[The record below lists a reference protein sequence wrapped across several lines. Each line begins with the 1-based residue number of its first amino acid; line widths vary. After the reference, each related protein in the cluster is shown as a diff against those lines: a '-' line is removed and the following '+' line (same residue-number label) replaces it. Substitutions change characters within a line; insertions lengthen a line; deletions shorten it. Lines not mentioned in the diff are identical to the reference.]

1 MKKFFNPRLKTSLFL
16 IPLTSLVL
24 AFILIFL
31 VFNLTIRQYIETST
45 ASAISQQFDTL
56 DQLYQST
63 GTSQQLDTSNQ
74 NQAIFSTQYLITTD
88 DFEEEYSSISSNDS
102 KQKKVSKQLLKFLS
116 NEEDDIEHQLEAEK
130 GIIVTIDGSSY
141 YLKAKEYWGA
151 ISDYYVTDSKDD
163 DDDDASHLALVYTNI
178 TPIQD
183 FLNLINNLLLGLMVL
198 TGGLAFVLIF
208 LTAKKI
214 DTAFQNLRDFILKV
228 GRREKTDNISKLA
241 YQEFNQ
247 VADTVQEMSNMIEQS
262 QASQRYFFQNSSHEL
277 RTPLMSIQGYAE
289 AIKEG
294 IGTNPK
300 ESAQIILDESQR
312 MTKLVD
318 DILLLSKL
326 EGSQSQLHIEEI
338 NTKELIVDC
347 SWRLK
352 SLAEERSLSF
362 VHKLE
367 DYLFIQGDEEKL
379 ERAITN
385 ILSNAIRY
393 ARSTITICSL
403 EIDDCFQIIIKNDGP
418 KIPEKDLEHI
428 FDRFYKGQDGQH
440 GIGLAIT
447 KEIISI
453 HGGDITVSSTSE
465 QTVFTLILPKAPLA
479 DR

>member
-102 KQKKVSKQLLKFLS
+102 KQKKVSKQLLNFLS
-116 NEEDDIEHQLEAEK
+116 NEEDDIEHQLEAER

-163 DDDDASHLALVYTNI
+163 DDDDTSHLALVYTNI

-214 DTAFQNLRDFILKV
+214 DTAFQTLRNFILKV
-228 GRREKTDNISKLA
+228 GRREKTDNISKLS

-338 NTKELIVDC
+338 DTKELILDC

-352 SLAEERSLSF
+352 SLADEHSLNF
-362 VHKLE
+362 VHQLE
-367 DYLFIQGDEEKL
+367 DHLFIQGDEEKL

-403 EIDDCFQIIIKNDGP
+403 EIDDCVQIIIKNDGP
-418 KIPEKDLEHI
+418 QIPEKDLEHI
-428 FDRFYKGQDGQH
+428 FDRFYKGQGGQH

-453 HGGDITVSSTSE
+453 HDGDILVTSTPD
-465 QTVFTLILPKAPLA
+465 QTVFTLTFPK
-479 DR
+479 